1 MFESIGH
8 FSYRNRIAI
17 LVVYAFILP
26 VLIWGAATVIPKLK
40 GGGLD
45 VPDSES
51 HHTFALMEK
60 EIHVG
65 SADVLALWTN
75 DSGPVDDIEAYAAA
89 FAAIARVEKDPGVL
103 SHVSWYETGA
113 PQLITADKSRTFLLI
128 TLSGDDETRYETLA
142 RIIPLLEAK
151 PMTTQIGGI
160 IPVAQSVQRIIAEDL
175 VRAEAVALPIT
186 AILLVII
193 FGSVASASLPLT
205 MGIMALLMSLTGLR
219 LLSEI
224 GPVSIFAVNLASLL
238 GLGLAIDYSL
248 FIVTRYREELEKDDD
263 VENAIVRTMKTTGRA
278 VAFSGFTVAASL
290 LGLFFFPQMFLQ
302 SMAKGGILVVLGT
315 VVLALTLLPALMA
328 VFGRHINAL
337 KLPFAPKF
345 SNGDDGFWF
354 WVANF
359 VMRRP
364 VLVAIGVLI
373 PMIIVGIP
381 FLRFDPAFPDYRILP
396 KEEPVFVANEILDRE
411 FDGDQLTP
419 IDVLVKVEGNVF
431 SRENLE
437 KLWALSSTIEHIADG
452 RPELSK
458 PKIVSGLFTLAPG
471 IEKEVLFQKLMTPR
485 AVLEV
490 EDQTALLGM
499 DAFARGSYMRFAVLL
514 DNQYNKPESLNVVYA
529 LRALEI
535 DGLDIMVGGPGG
547 FLIDLK
553 ENLVENVPWMVATV
567 CIVMFIVLF
576 LVFGSVTLPIKAMF
590 MNALSI
596 SASFGAIVWVFQD
609 GRFSDILN
617 YTPLGI
623 SDSTAP
629 LLMFSI
635 VFGLSMDY
643 EVLILARIQEEYK
656 KTGDND
662 LAVSRG
668 LARTGRL
675 ITSAALLL
683 VVVIGAFGTSHII
696 FMKSLG
702 LGMALAILLD
712 ATIIRALL
720 VPALMKLMGKWNW
733 WAPAPLKRLADKI
746 GLGEGH

>member
-1 MFESIGH
+1 MFQSIGH
-8 FSYRNRIAI
+8 FSYRNRVAI
-17 LVVYAFILP
+17 LVVYAFLFP
-26 VLIWGAATVIPKLK
+26 VLVWGAATVIPKLK

-45 VPDSES
+45 VPHSES
-51 HHTFALMEK
+51 HNAFALMEQ

-65 SADVLALWTN
+65 SADVLALWTSE
-75 DSGPVDDIEAYAAA
+75 DSTVDDIEAQAAA
-89 FAAIARVEKDPGVL
+89 YEAIARVEKDPGVL

-113 PQLITADKSRTFLLI
+113 SQLITKDKRRTFLLL
-128 TLSGDDETRYETLA
+128 TLSGDDEERYLTLA
-142 RIIPLLEAK
+142 RIKPLLEAK
-151 PMTTQIGGI
+151 PMTMQIGGV

-175 VRAEAVALPIT
+175 VRAEMVAIPIT
-186 AILLVII
+186 GILLVII
-193 FGSVASASLPLT
+193 FGSFASASLPLAL
-205 MGIMALLMSLTGLR
+205 GIMALLMSLAGLR
-219 LLSEI
+219 LLSEV

-248 FIVTRYREELEKDDD
+248 FIVTRFREELVKDDD
-263 VENAIVRTMKTTGRA
+263 VENAIVRTMVTTGRA
-278 VAFSGFTVAASL
+278 VAFSGVTVAASL

-328 VFGRHINAL
+328 VIGKRIDSL
-337 KLPFAPKF
+337 RLPFGPKF
-345 SNGDDGFWF
+345 STGDDGFWF
-354 WVANF
+354 AVATF
-359 VMRRP
+359 VMKRP
-364 VLVAIGVLI
+364 VVVALGVLI
-373 PMIIVGIP
+373 PMVILGIP

-396 KEEPVFVANEILDRE
+396 RGEPVYVANEILDRE

-431 SRENLE
+431 SPENLE
-437 KLWALSSTIEHIADG
+437 KLWQLNQRIEHISDG
-452 RPELSK
+452 RSDMSK
-458 PKIVSGLFTLAPG
+458 PKIISGLFTLAP
-471 IEKEVLFQKLMTPR
+471 IPKDVLFKKLSTPREVLEKEDP
-485 AVLEV
+485 
-490 EDQTALLGM
+490 TALMGM

-514 DNQYNKPESLNVVYA
+514 DYQYNKPESLAVVHA

-535 DGLDIMVGGPGG
+535 EGLDIMVGGPGG

-553 ENLVENVPWMVATV
+553 QNLVDNVPWMIGTV
-567 CIVMFIVLF
+567 CLVMFIVLF
-576 LVFGSVTLPIKAMF
+576 LVFGSVTLPLKAMF

-609 GRFSDILN
+609 GRFSDVLN
-617 YTPLGI
+617 YIPLGI

-702 LGMALAILLD
+702 LGMALAVLLD

-720 VPALMKLMGKWNW
+720 VPALMKLMGDWNW